1 MIEKS
6 MKNYDIPNN
15 MTFSWDKFSN
25 NDLDHI
31 QEQYRQYH

>member
-6 MKNYDIPNN
+6 FKNYGIPNN

-31 QEQYRQYH
+31 QEQCRQYH